1 MRIHD
6 GLIGAVF
13 LALALAVLWH
23 IQDFPPAPGQ
33 PYGPALFPGLIAA
46 GLAASSALLMLTSL
60 RARPP
65 SEQAVARGYRFLPFA
80 ITLASLVFYA
90 LVVSKLGFLITAS
103 LMLCALLAAYRVR
116 AALIL
121 PIAVLVSLIVHT
133 GFYKLLKVPLPWG
146 VLQSVA
152 W

>member
-13 LALALAVLWH
+13 LVLALAVLWH
-23 IQDFPPAPGQ
+23 VQDYPPAPGQ
-33 PYGPALFPGLIAA
+33 PHGPALFPGLIAT
-46 GLAASSALLMLTSL
+46 GLAISSALLVLTSA
-60 RARPP
+60 RAGSAP
-65 SEQAVARGYRFLPFA
+65 SPVTAGTRRGGAFL
-80 ITLASLVFYA
+80 ITIASLGFYA
-90 LVVSKLGFLITAS
+90 VTVSRLGFLLTAC

-116 AALIL
+116 AALIV
-121 PIAVLVSLIVHT
+121 PIAVLASLVVHT

-146 VLQSVA
+146 VLQAIA